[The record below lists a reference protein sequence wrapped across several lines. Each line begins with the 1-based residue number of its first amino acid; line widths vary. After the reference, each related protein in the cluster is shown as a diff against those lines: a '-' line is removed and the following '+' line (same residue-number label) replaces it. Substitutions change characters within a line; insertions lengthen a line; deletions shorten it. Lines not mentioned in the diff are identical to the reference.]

1 MENLNEEIQSIIN
14 RLTDDDGCAY
24 PNTPQVTR
32 ACEDLH
38 KLKTKVKNLAQPD
51 VSGQF
56 CGTCETEL
64 QLWNIKFKKWYC
76 PQCRTYLPQYFR

>member
-1 MENLNEEIQSIIN
+1 MRTELELLIQAAKQYKEYQSIGN
-14 RLTDDDGCAY
+14 GA
-24 PNTPQVTR
+24 
-32 ACEDLH
+32 
-38 KLKTKVKNLAQPD
+38 KLSEAIETAELALQQPD

-64 QLWNIKFKKWYC
+64 QLWNIKFKQWYC